1 MDSVKGTDFKA
12 DLIETLKK
20 SKDAT
25 IEFIKAALD
34 KPDLNHVN
42 DNLYLLEA
50 FNLVLESRNKHT
62 RKLVIDTKN
71 IALYT
76 FIITDELG
84 LSYKEIHKMAL
95 DTMYEEGYSLD
106 ECELVSGSTGTK
118 RNSDYSKITKVYQF
132 AVIKKTVFD
141 K

>member
-1 MDSVKGTDFKA
+1 MDSVKGTEFKTN
-12 DLIETLKK
+12 LIESLKN
-20 SKDAT
+20 SKEAT
-25 IEFIKAALD
+25 IEFISAALD

-42 DNLYLLEA
+42 DNLYLIEA

-62 RKLVIDTKN
+62 RKLVVDTKN
-71 IALYT
+71 VALYT

-84 LSYKEIHKMAL
+84 LSYKEIYQMAL
-95 DTMYEEGYSLD
+95 DKITQEGYSLED
-106 ECELVSGSTGTK
+106 CELVSGSTGTK

-132 AVIKKTVFD
+132 AVIRKTVFN